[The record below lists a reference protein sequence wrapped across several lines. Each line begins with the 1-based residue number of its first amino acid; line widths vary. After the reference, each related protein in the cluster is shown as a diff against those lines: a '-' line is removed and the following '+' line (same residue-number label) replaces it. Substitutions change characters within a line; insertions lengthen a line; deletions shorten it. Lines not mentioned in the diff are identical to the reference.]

1 MISLQ
6 GVSKKYD
13 NGHLALDNVSMEIEA
28 GEFVFLCGASGAGK
42 STLIRLLFREE
53 VATSG
58 KINVN
63 GRNLRKIKRREL
75 LKHRRSM
82 GMVFQDYRLL
92 PKKNVYDN
100 VAYAMEV
107 TECKGKDIKKRVP
120 EILEVV
126 GLSDKAHNFPSE
138 LSGGEQQRVAI
149 ARAMASDPEIILFD
163 EPTSALDPELTSEVL
178 NVMRQ
183 LAAGG
188 MTMLVVT
195 HEMGFARNVSTKI
208 VFMENGI
215 VLEEGNPQEFFDNP
229 QEERTRAFLQSIR
242 QDGLD

>member
-13 NGHLALDNVSMEIEA
+13 NGHLALDNISMEIEA

-42 STLIRLLFREE
+42 STLIRLLFRED
-53 VATSG
+53 VASDG
-58 KINVN
+58 KIMVN
-63 GRNLRKIKRREL
+63 ERNLRKLKRRDL
-75 LKHRRSM
+75 LKHRRSI

-107 TECKGKDIKKRVP
+107 TECKSKDIKKRVP

-126 GLSDKAHNFPSE
+126 GLSDKAQSFPSE

-149 ARAMASDPEIILFD
+149 ARALVNRPAILIAD
-163 EPTSALDPELTSEVL
+163 EPTGNLDPQNAWELMDVL
-178 NVMRQ
+178 DRINEKGTTIVMATHAKDIVDKMKKRVIM
-183 LAAGG
+183 LSDGHIVYDEAEGG
-188 MTMLVVT
+188 Y
-195 HEMGFARNVSTKI
+195 HEIT
-208 VFMENGI
+208 
-215 VLEEGNPQEFFDNP
+215 VL
-229 QEERTRAFLQSIR
+229 
-242 QDGLD
+242 

>member
-6 GVSKKYD
+6 GVSKKYQ
-13 NGHLALDNVSMEIEA
+13 NGHLALDNISMEIET

-53 VATSG
+53 IATGG
-58 KINVN
+58 KIIVN
-63 GRNLRKIKRREL
+63 GRSLRKIKRREL

-107 TECKGKDIKKRVP
+107 TECKRQDIRKRVP

-126 GLSDKAHNFPSE
+126 GLSDKAASFPSE

-149 ARAMASDPEIILFD
+149 ARALVNRPAILIAD
-163 EPTSALDPELTSEVL
+163 EPTGNLDPQNAWELMDVLQRINEKGTTIVMATHAKDIVNQMKKRVIMLDEGQIVYDEAEGGYHEVAIL
-178 NVMRQ
+178 
-183 LAAGG
+183 
-188 MTMLVVT
+188 
-195 HEMGFARNVSTKI
+195 
-208 VFMENGI
+208 
-215 VLEEGNPQEFFDNP
+215 
-229 QEERTRAFLQSIR
+229 
-242 QDGLD
+242 

>member
-42 STLIRLLFREE
+42 STLIRLLFRED
-53 VATSG
+53 VATDG
-58 KINVN
+58 KITVN
-63 GRNLRKIKRREL
+63 ERNLRKLKRRDL
-75 LKHRRSM
+75 LKHRRSI

-107 TECKGKDIKKRVP
+107 TECKSKDIKKRVP

-126 GLSDKAHNFPSE
+126 GLSDKAQSFPSE

-149 ARAMASDPEIILFD
+149 ARALVNRPAILIAD
-163 EPTSALDPELTSEVL
+163 EPTGNLDPQNAWEL
-178 NVMRQ
+178 MD
-183 LAAGG
+183 
-188 MTMLVVT
+188 
-195 HEMGFARNVSTKI
+195 
-208 VFMENGI
+208 
-215 VLEEGNPQEFFDNP
+215 VLERINEKGTTIVMATHAKDIVDKMKKRVIMLSDGHIVSDEAEGGYHEI
-229 QEERTRAFLQSIR
+229 TVI
-242 QDGLD
+242 

>member
-149 ARAMASDPEIILFD
+149 LIAD
-163 EPTSALDPELTSEVL
+163 EPTGNLDPQNAWELMDVLQRINEKGTTIVMATHAKDIVDAMHKRVIMLSEGHIVYDE
-178 NVMRQ
+178 
-183 LAAGG
+183 AEGG
-188 MTMLVVT
+188 YHEVT
-195 HEMGFARNVSTKI
+195 I
-208 VFMENGI
+208 
-215 VLEEGNPQEFFDNP
+215 L
-229 QEERTRAFLQSIR
+229 
-242 QDGLD
+242 

>member
-13 NGHLALDNVSMEIEA
+13 NGHLALDNISLEIEE

-42 STLIRLLFREE
+42 STLIRLLFHEE
-53 VATSG
+53 VATGG
-58 KINVN
+58 KISVN
-63 GRNLRKIKRREL
+63 NRNLRKIKRRDL
-75 LKHRRSM
+75 LKHRRSI

-107 TECKGKDIKKRVP
+107 TECKQKDIKKRVP

-126 GLSDKAHNFPSE
+126 GLSDKANSFPTE

-149 ARAMASDPEIILFD
+149 ARALVNRPSILIAD
-163 EPTSALDPELTSEVL
+163 EPTGNLDPQNAWELMDVL
-178 NVMRQ
+178 NRINEKGTTIVMATHAKDIVDQMKKRVVM
-183 LAAGG
+183 LADGHIVYDEAEGG
-188 MTMLVVT
+188 YHEVT
-195 HEMGFARNVSTKI
+195 
-208 VFMENGI
+208 
-215 VLEEGNPQEFFDNP
+215 VL
-229 QEERTRAFLQSIR
+229 
-242 QDGLD
+242 

>member
-13 NGHLALDNVSMEIEA
+13 KGALALDNITMEIEP

-53 VATSG
+53 SVTEG
-58 KINVN
+58 DIIVN
-63 GRNLRKIKRREL
+63 GRDLNRIRRRDL
-75 LKHRRSM
+75 LKHRRAM

-107 TECKGKDIKKRVP
+107 TECKRKDIKIKVP

-126 GLSDKAHNFPSE
+126 GLSHKTLNFPSE

-149 ARAMASDPEIILFD
+149 ARALVNRPAILIAD
-163 EPTSALDPELTSEVL
+163 EPTGNLDPQNAYELMEVL
-178 NVMRQ
+178 QTINEKGTTVVMATHAKDIVDCMKKRVIMLSEGQ
-183 LAAGG
+183 IVHDKARGG
-188 MTMLVVT
+188 Y
-195 HEMGFARNVSTKI
+195 HEVALI
-208 VFMENGI
+208 
-215 VLEEGNPQEFFDNP
+215 
-229 QEERTRAFLQSIR
+229 
-242 QDGLD
+242 

>member
-42 STLIRLLFREE
+42 STLIRLLFREDG
-53 VATSG
+53 ATDG
-58 KINVN
+58 KIMVN
-63 GRNLRKIKRREL
+63 DRNLRKLKRRDL
-75 LKHRRSM
+75 LKHRRSI
-82 GMVFQDYRLL
+82 GMVFQDFRLL

-107 TECKGKDIKKRVP
+107 TECKSKDIKKRVP

-126 GLSDKAHNFPSE
+126 GLSDKAQSFPSE

-149 ARAMASDPEIILFD
+149 ARALVNRPSILIAD
-163 EPTSALDPELTSEVL
+163 EPTGNLDPQNAWEL
-178 NVMRQ
+178 MD
-183 LAAGG
+183 
-188 MTMLVVT
+188 
-195 HEMGFARNVSTKI
+195 
-208 VFMENGI
+208 
-215 VLEEGNPQEFFDNP
+215 VLERINEKGTTIVMATHAKDIVDKMKKRVIMLSDGHIVYDEAEGGYHEI
-229 QEERTRAFLQSIR
+229 TVL
-242 QDGLD
+242 